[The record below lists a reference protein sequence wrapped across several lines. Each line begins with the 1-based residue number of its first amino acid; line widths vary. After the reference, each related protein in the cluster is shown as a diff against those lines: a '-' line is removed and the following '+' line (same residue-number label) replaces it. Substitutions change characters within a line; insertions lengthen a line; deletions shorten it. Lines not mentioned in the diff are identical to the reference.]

1 MESVAVRRLRNIHWL
16 LAVQSLV
23 VILVSINRL
32 SSLTLTY
39 VTANEFLR
47 WVDLLNMLVL
57 PIMSLVAFY
66 LLKKV
71 IEQPSAQVNQRAH
84 IALNLMF
91 IVGVYVLG
99 ASYGDHEVTN
109 YLHSRFCIVE
119 DAADGSATGFADMDS
134 DLCRIVIFNDDEF
147 SHWLFFT
154 GFVMVNGALLLLQAV
169 FPHGALLSQ
178 RDIALLIVNGLFIGA
193 GIFANLA
200 FEVIGLDLVVIV
212 LLAVMSVLLL
222 WRRGREPLFVY
233 YAMSYVFGL
242 VATAIVK
249 LLVGTT

>member
-32 SSLTLTY
+32 SSLTLSY
-39 VTANEFLR
+39 VAANEFLR

-71 IEQPSAQVNQRAH
+71 IEQPTAQYNKRAH
-84 IALNLMF
+84 IALNLVF

-119 DAADGSATGFADMDS
+119 DSNSETGFSDEDS

-154 GFVMVNGALLLLQAV
+154 GFVMVNASLLLLQAV
-169 FPHGALLSQ
+169 FPHGAALSR

-233 YAMSYVFGL
+233 YAMAYVFGL